1 LLECV
6 VNLSEGRDRTWLD
19 ACAANLGPALLD
31 LHADPW
37 HHRSVFTLAGPA
49 VEAITRRLATAAIAH
64 LDLTHHEG
72 VHPRGGV
79 VDVVPFVPLGAEG
92 LRPDGDLSAA
102 LAARNRFARWAGD
115 GLGIP
120 CFCYGPERALPD
132 IRRHA
137 FRDLRPDTGPDRPHP
152 TAGAICVGARPA
164 LVAYN
169 LWLADPDLAQARR
182 IAAALRSA
190 EVRALGLTV
199 GGEVQVSCN
208 LVAPWRVGPAEVFDQ
223 VENSAR
229 IARVEL
235 VGLVPEKV
243 LAAIPRQRWGSLGL
257 GERSTIEARL
267 AGAGI
272 GFSN

>member
-1 LLECV
+1 MLECV

-19 ACAANLGPALLD
+19 ACAASLGPALLD
-31 LHADPW
+31 LHADRW

-49 VEAITRRLATAAIAH
+49 VEAVARDLATAALAR
-64 LDLTHHEG
+64 LDLTGHEG

-79 VDVVPFVPLGAEG
+79 VDVVPFAPLGPQG
-92 LRPDGDLSAA
+92 MRPGGDLTEAV
-102 LAARNRFARWAGD
+102 AARDRFARWAGD
-115 GLGIP
+115 ELGIP

-132 IRRHA
+132 IRRRS

-169 LWLADPDLAQARR
+169 LWLADPDLEGAKR

-190 EVRALGLTV
+190 EVRALGLAV
-199 GGEVQVSCN
+199 GDEVQVSCN

-223 VENSAR
+223 VENTAH
-229 IARVEL
+229 IARAEL

-243 LAAIPRQRWGSLGL
+243 LAAIPRRRWGSLGL
-257 GERSTIEARL
+257 GEGSTIEARL
-267 AGAGI
+267 AKAGI
-272 GFSN
+272 ELSV

>member
-19 ACAANLGPALLD
+19 ASAAFLGPALLD
-31 LHADPW
+31 LHANWW

-49 VEAITRRLATAAIAH
+49 VEAIAQGLATAAIAH
-64 LDLTHHEG
+64 LDLTSHEG
-72 VHPRGGV
+72 VHPRCGV
-79 VDVVPFVPLGAEG
+79 VDVVPFVPLGPQG
-92 LRPDGDLSAA
+92 MRPGGDLTEAV
-102 LAARNRFARWAGD
+102 AARDRFARWAGD
-115 GLGIP
+115 ELGIP

-169 LWLADPDLAQARR
+169 LWLADPDLDEARR

-190 EVRALGLTV
+190 EVRALGLAV
-199 GGEVQVSCN
+199 GKEVQVSCN
-208 LVAPWRVGPAEVFDQ
+208 LIAPWRVGPAEVFDQ
-223 VENSAR
+223 VEKSAA
-229 IARVEL
+229 IARAEL

-243 LAAIPRQRWGSLGL
+243 LAAIPRRRWGSLGL

-267 AGAGI
+267 ATAGI
-272 GFSN
+272 GLSG